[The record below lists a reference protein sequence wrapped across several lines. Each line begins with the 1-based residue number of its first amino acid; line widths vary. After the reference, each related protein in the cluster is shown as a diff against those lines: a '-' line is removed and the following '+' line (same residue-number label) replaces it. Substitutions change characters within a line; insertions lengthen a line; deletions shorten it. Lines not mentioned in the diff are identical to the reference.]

1 MYDRPM
7 MKAIFVYLLMFGLF
21 IGRTDAQPN
30 MLGCAQRPT
39 SLSQP
44 WISSSSG
51 ICLEEVVNDPSL
63 GELAF
68 TSLAVTPDN
77 VLFAARPHAGEV
89 WMLTD
94 ADGDGLPET
103 PELAASGLTLPNA
116 LAYHDGA
123 LYISG
128 GGHLYRWQCGILT
141 TLVDDLPSGG
151 GLWTGGVAVYQGRIY
166 IGIGAPC
173 DACDFDPAA
182 QRGSIISVDLEGGD
196 RRIEARGLRYP
207 ADLVVM
213 DGAIWVVDSARDGL
227 FDQPDMDELNRFFPG
242 ETPHFGFP
250 GCVGREN
257 LPDISSP
264 IDCANATAPTL
275 TFPSGSRPLGLAVYP
290 GGSLEAIGRGLLVAL
305 GGSYNQTELRGYRI
319 AQVRVD
325 ENGNVSA
332 EVLLPVDPEPGN
344 PVTAFTIEQINYRD
358 SGLWRGRPYDVAV
371 NAWGWVYISL
381 SGGRI
386 LALRS

>member
-7 MKAIFVYLLMFGLF
+7 MKSIFLIFLMLGLCV
-21 IGRTDAQPN
+21 GRTEAQPD
-30 MLGCAQRPT
+30 LPGCAQRPT

-51 ICLEEVVNDPSL
+51 ICLEEVVNDPNL

-94 ADGDGLPET
+94 FDGDGLPET

-116 LAYHDGA
+116 LVYYDGA

-128 GGHLYRWQCGILT
+128 GAHLYRLQGGILT

-151 GLWTGGVAVYQGRIY
+151 GLWAGGVAVYQGRIF

-173 DACDFDPAA
+173 DGCDFDAAA

-250 GCVGREN
+250 GCVGIDN
-257 LPDISSP
+257 QPDIASP
-264 IDCANATAPTL
+264 IECTNAAAPVL
-275 TFPSGSRPLGLAVYP
+275 TFPTGSRPLGLAVYP
-290 GGSLEAIGRGLLVAL
+290 GGSLAAIGRGLLVAL
-305 GGSYNQTELRGYRI
+305 GGSYNETELRGYRI
-319 AQVRVD
+319 ALVRVD

-332 EVLLPVDPEPGN
+332 ETLLPVDPEPGN

-358 SGLWRGRPYDVAV
+358 SGLWRRRPYDVAV

-386 LALRS
+386 LALRP